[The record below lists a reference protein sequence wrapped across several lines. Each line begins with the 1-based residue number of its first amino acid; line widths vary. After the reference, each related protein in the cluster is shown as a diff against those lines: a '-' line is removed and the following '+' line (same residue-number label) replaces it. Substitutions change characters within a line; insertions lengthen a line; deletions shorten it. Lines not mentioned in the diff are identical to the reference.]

1 MQPSEYA
8 VGIMLIQ
15 QGKPCWQRVT
25 RKTKGPADGVLS
37 SLGKLLTE
45 LLWHYRKPLEW
56 GHYLLWSYPRDG
68 PKGEITSIIIATTT
82 NSEQTWLSY
91 RHGAKCFAFIISF
104 NPHNVVSLW
113 HGYYYDLC
121 LLDNENWGR
130 EVAQID
136 QNYHTGGR
144 WWSYIRVCL
153 TPKLVLV
160 SLLYIA
166 QVLPGSS

>member
-121 LLDNENWGR
+121 LLDNETEAER
-130 EVAQID
+130 LHKLTKIITQEVD
-136 QNYHTGGR
+136 GGVT
-144 WWSYIRVCL
+144 SGS
-153 TPKLVLV
+153 V
-160 SLLYIA
+160 SRQSLY
-166 QVLPGSS
+166 L